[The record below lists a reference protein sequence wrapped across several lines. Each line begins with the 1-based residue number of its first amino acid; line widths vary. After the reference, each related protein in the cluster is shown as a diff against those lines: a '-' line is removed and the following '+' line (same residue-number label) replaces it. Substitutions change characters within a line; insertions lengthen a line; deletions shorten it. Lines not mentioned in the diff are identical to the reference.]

1 MAELGSEA
9 ARSRGAAALPLAGD
23 TGATSPSWSIDWLA
37 VTAWDVEVDRV
48 AQLTSEA
55 FHFGKQVG
63 VEGWTALGGA
73 RFYGRRHEYL
83 GATLLSESHARGADE
98 NTHLV
103 MTSEACAV
111 GVDALLQLL
120 TRLRMWA
127 GRCSVARLD
136 LAVDG
141 VPFTP
146 ADAYEAAQAGH
157 TVSWAKR
164 GRDGVV
170 AHAWHSSN
178 GADEG
183 DTLNI
188 GRRSSERFLRIYDR
202 RGPTRIELETKGRYA
217 DAVLAE
223 LLTRRGD
230 DAELARFVVGCLRE
244 FCDFGVQDGRHG
256 SRDVALL
263 PWWQAFVG
271 SADRIGKLVVDRR
284 QGLSVDRSL
293 LWIDRSVVPS
303 LAMVVSCYGGAG
315 ERLLS
320 AWIESGR
327 DRLGPRHLAAIREFR
342 YAFEQAQYRPSHDEE
357 AA

>member
-23 TGATSPSWSIDWLA
+23 TGATSPAWGIDWLA
-37 VTAWDVEVDRV
+37 VTTWDVSADRV
-48 AQLTSEA
+48 ARLASEA
-55 FHFGKQVG
+55 FHFGKEVG
-63 VEGWTALGGA
+63 VDGWTAVGGA

-98 NTHLV
+98 NMHLV
-103 MTSEACAV
+103 MPSEACAV

-120 TRLRMWA
+120 TRLRMWS

-146 ADAYEAAQAGH
+146 IDAYRAVQAGH

-170 AHAWHSSN
+170 THTWHSSN
-178 GADEG
+178 GVEEG
-183 DTLNI
+183 DTLYI

-202 RGPTRIELETKGRYA
+202 RGPTRIELETKGKYA
-217 DAVLAE
+217 NAVAAE
-223 LLTRRGD
+223 LLNRRGD
-230 DAELARFVVGCLRE
+230 DPAMAAFVVGCLRE
-244 FCDFGVQDGRHG
+244 FCDFGVQDGVHG
-256 SRDVALL
+256 SRNVELL
-263 PWWQAFVG
+263 PWWRTFVG
-271 SADRIGKLVVDRR
+271 SVDRIGKLVVDRR
-284 QGLSVDRSL
+284 YRLSVDRSL
-293 LWIDRSVVPS
+293 RWIDRSVVPS

-342 YAFEQAQYRPSHDEE
+342 YAFGQAQYRPPEDRE